1 MSIPDDLIEQVRD
14 AADIVDVVGEH
25 VQLKRT
31 GTDYRGPC
39 PFHGGTHRNL
49 AVIPKKQMYYCFV
62 CHEGGDVFTF
72 YMKKFGMDYPTA
84 VREIARKV
92 GITIPERP
100 TGGPDPREPLYGAV
114 AVAHEWYARQLREAG
129 EAETARRYLTERGF
143 PLDSVLPYGLGYA
156 AGGSAF
162 LSAMET
168 LGVGEDVL
176 VQAGLAVRR
185 DEGPVRARFWNRLL
199 FPIHD
204 QRGRVVG
211 FGGRVIGEGEPKY
224 LNSPDS
230 EIFHKGRLLYN
241 LHDAKHAIR
250 KAEHAVLVEGYFD
263 VLRLVEAGMEHVVA
277 PLGTGFTADQGQ
289 LLRRLTDRVT
299 LLFDSDTAGLR
310 ATFRTADE
318 LLREGVRV
326 SVATMPEGEDPDTL
340 VQRGGIK
347 AMDTVLHDALDV
359 LERKLQLLERKG
371 WLGNLQG
378 RRRALD
384 RLLPTLRAASDQ
396 VTRDLYTGRVAEAL
410 GITRDSV
417 VREIEQ
423 GIRTRPAAPAGA
435 ASAQAPERATQGTRG
450 GGRPE
455 RDLVRVLVHVPEWR
469 PRIAEQLPARE
480 YLHEPEATLL
490 DALADV
496 AAEGA
501 VALLLQQLE
510 AEPRTLLAALL
521 EEPWGAV
528 DVDAVVAAAL
538 TRLES
543 RPLERELRELDRR
556 IPLAAEADKPELL
569 KRKDALSRQLSKMN
583 PARWNVIRRGRSS
596 AR

>member
-1 MSIPDDLIEQVRD
+1 
-14 AADIVDVVGEH
+14 
-25 VQLKRT
+25 
-31 GTDYRGPC
+31 
-39 PFHGGTHRNL
+39 
-49 AVIPKKQMYYCFV
+49 
-62 CHEGGDVFTF
+62 
-72 YMKKFGMDYPTA
+72 
-84 VREIARKV
+84 
-92 GITIPERP
+92 
-100 TGGPDPREPLYGAV
+100 
-114 AVAHEWYARQLREAG
+114 
-129 EAETARRYLTERGF
+129 
-143 PLDSVLPYGLGYA
+143 
-156 AGGSAF
+156 
-162 LSAMET
+162 
-168 LGVGEDVL
+168 
-176 VQAGLAVRR
+176 
-185 DEGPVRARFWNRLL
+185 
-199 FPIHD
+199 
-204 QRGRVVG
+204 
-211 FGGRVIGEGEPKY
+211 
-224 LNSPDS
+224 
-230 EIFHKGRLLYN
+230 
-241 LHDAKHAIR
+241 
-250 KAEHAVLVEGYFD
+250 
-263 VLRLVEAGMEHVVA
+263 
-277 PLGTGFTADQGQ
+277 
-289 LLRRLTDRVT
+289 VT
-299 LLFDSDTAGLR
+299 LLFDSDSAGLR
-310 ATFRTADE
+310 ATFRTADV
-318 LLREGVRV
+318 LLSEGMRV

-340 VQRGGIK
+340 VQRGGLK
-347 AMDTVLHDALDV
+347 AMEMVLHDALDV

-384 RLLPTLRAASDQ
+384 RLLPTLRAVSDP

-410 GITRDSV
+410 GITRESV

-423 GIRTRPAAPAGA
+423 GIRMRPAAAPYVAGGA
-435 ASAQAPERATQGTRG
+435 DAPERVNHAGPG

-469 PRIAEQLPARE
+469 SRIAEQLPARE
-480 YLHEPEATLL
+480 YVKEPEATLL
-490 DALADV
+490 DALAGV